1 MARAPQYYL
10 EGEELTTSQF
20 RRLSRARKIESM
32 VEWFFDNF
40 EDPAEKTPHN
50 SAEGGYQYIWGGP
63 YDASEELYSHFG
75 DVASEELIQAAVD
88 QVQKDGLA
96 DWAPKHIGDDL
107 PPEDEDLNSLGEDAD
122 YNEPD
127 DDSAAFQS
135 DAFQNDFVSPTL
147 ATATPEEAEAL
158 RREMLARFDH
168 LEALVRGE
176 RDRAHRSHNHPP
188 ELLERDPPLTE
199 EQQQQVLDLI
209 AEARQEANAPAP
221 DPAEVV
227 QKASMFRSLARI
239 FAMGIAF
246 VAGESVSTFIG
257 NHGAEILDS
266 AATHLS
272 THRGEIIH
280 ALHAAAD
287 AAFAWAQ
294 QLPTPF

>member
-10 EGEELTTSQF
+10 EGEELTSSQF

-40 EDPAEKTPHN
+40 EDPAEKTPHV

-75 DVASEELIQAAVD
+75 DVANEELIQAAVD
-88 QVQKDGLA
+88 EVQKDGLF

-107 PPEDEDLNSLGEDAD
+107 RPEDEDLNDPGEDED
-122 YNEPD
+122 YNED
-127 DDSAAFQS
+127 IAAFQPE
-135 DAFQNDFVSPTL
+135 AFQNDFANPTEV
-147 ATATPEEAEAL
+147 TATPDQADAL
-158 RREMLARFDH
+158 RREMLARFDQ

-176 RDRAHRSHNHPP
+176 SDRAHRSHNHPP
-188 ELLERDPPLTE
+188 ELLERDPPLSG

-209 AEARQEANAPAP
+209 AEARQEANALTP
-221 DPAEVV
+221 DPEVVV
-227 QKASMFRSLARI
+227 QKASMFRSLARM

-246 VAGESVSTFIG
+246 VAGESISTFIG
-257 NHGAEILDS
+257 NHGAEVLDN
-266 AATHLS
+266 AATYVS
-272 THRGEIIH
+272 NHRTEIIH

-287 AAFAWAQ
+287 AAIAWAQ
-294 QLPTPF
+294 QLPTSF